1 MVLIIFQKIKLI
13 NLKKRIT
20 KHVNEC
26 QGPNEILK
34 ISLLINRTLH
44 WLKYYY
50 FFVKTMLEQGKQRFR
65 VSLKRDV
72 WNGMPVKYLT
82 EILLSVIIMMII
94 I

>member
-1 MVLIIFQKIKLI
+1 M
-13 NLKKRIT
+13 
-20 KHVNEC
+20 
-26 QGPNEILK
+26 
-34 ISLLINRTLH
+34 
-44 WLKYYY
+44 